1 MTLIKNSVILYTNTR
16 FDYFYKKLKEGDTV
30 LDMNR
35 NKIIMLMLHLGMG
48 VADLSRVS
56 GVSECSIRNIL
67 TRGQRPRFSTVV
79 KLANALQVDAI
90 EIIKEV

>member
-48 VADLSRVS
+48 VADLARVS

>member
-1 MTLIKNSVILYTNTR
+1 M
-16 FDYFYKKLKEGDTV
+16 

-35 NKIIMLMLHLGMG
+35 NKIIMLMLRLGMSA
-48 VADLSRVS
+48 ADLARVS

-79 KLANALQVDAI
+79 KLANALQVDPI

>member
-1 MTLIKNSVILYTNTR
+1 M
-16 FDYFYKKLKEGDTV
+16 

-35 NKIIMLMLHLGMG
+35 NKIIMLMLHLGMS

-79 KLANALQVDAI
+79 KLASALQVDAI
-90 EIIKEV
+90 EIIKQEGLELASVTVRKIEKDEDKKVTT

>member
-1 MTLIKNSVILYTNTR
+1 M
-16 FDYFYKKLKEGDTV
+16 
-30 LDMNR
+30 LDVNR
-35 NKIIMLMLHLGMG
+35 NKIIMLMLRLGMG

-79 KLANALQVDAI
+79 KLASALQVEAI
-90 EIIKEV
+90 EIIEKV